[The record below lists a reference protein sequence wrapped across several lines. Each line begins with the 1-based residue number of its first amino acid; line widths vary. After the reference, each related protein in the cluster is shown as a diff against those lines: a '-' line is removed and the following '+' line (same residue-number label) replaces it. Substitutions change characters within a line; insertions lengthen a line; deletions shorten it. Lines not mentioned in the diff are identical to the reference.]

1 MPFVTEYKDNIV
13 RARITGDMQNLFN
26 IIGRENFESLN
37 DCINKID
44 YLITEGLEKE
54 LKSGKKDSELVQEY
68 NKQKSRLEQIYRNME
83 LEKGEIR

>member
-44 YLITEGLEKE
+44 YLITEGLEKD
-54 LKSGKKDSELVQEY
+54 LKSGKNDSELVKEY
-68 NKQKSRLEQIYRNME
+68 NKQKSRIEEIYRNME
-83 LEKGEIR
+83 IEKGEIR